1 MTCRLTPDGRRKEI
15 STAHFHTSSKHRIVN
30 EKYAHSTSQKTLTPR
45 THGSSP
51 SYPGANIGNVEAS
64 YARQEPDTMA
74 TDFIEK
80 SNTKTS
86 LRTLPVPFI
95 DTTAF
100 NSVVADIIEHNPFD
114 CVSYEQAGE
123 TIPGVVR
130 GREQYTS
137 RIVYVNSDGA
147 RIGAASVTAQTI
159 SGMNAAATALMADAA
174 LTAAVGGTPI
184 RDAGKD
190 TYSCALKCHDEN
202 G

>member
-1 MTCRLTPDGRRKEI
+1 
-15 STAHFHTSSKHRIVN
+15 
-30 EKYAHSTSQKTLTPR
+30 
-45 THGSSP
+45 
-51 SYPGANIGNVEAS
+51 
-64 YARQEPDTMA
+64 MA

-86 LRTLPVPFI
+86 LRTLPVPFV

-100 NSVVADIIEHNPFD
+100 NSVVTDIIENNPFD

-123 TIPGVVR
+123 TVPAVVR
-130 GREQYTS
+130 GREQYTA
-137 RIVYVNSDGA
+137 RIVYVDTDGK

-159 SGMNAAATALMADAA
+159 AGMNDAAAALMADAA

-202 G
+202 GETYTLTFTRKTVRLSSYQDDLIRDTVEDWADTVAALC